1 LFKTWWYFSVLSVQF
16 FAGVMSIYL
25 YAWLKSEIE
34 AREREKEIKAVTGKI
49 EIPDNLLSICA

>member
-1 LFKTWWYFSVLSVQF
+1 
-16 FAGVMSIYL
+16 MSIYL

-34 AREREKEIKAVTGKI
+34 AREREEEIKAVTGKI